1 MSKFCQACGSPVD
14 ENARF
19 CMKCGAQTLTVCE
32 ACGTANSAGE
42 ARCVRCGAML
52 AGASGAAP
60 QTTAAAPHNMAATPQ
75 TVAAAP
81 QTVTSAPPQPG
92 TAAPG
97 MSPQAPAQ
105 GQWSAP
111 YQPQQAAPVYSAP
124 PSVPKP
130 SRKSKLG
137 LILGIGAGI
146 VVVAAAIVIF
156 LTLPRGGEK
165 PADAGKAPNP
175 EQIQLTPF
183 PAELSVD
190 PSQVNIS
197 CDYTAPEYIIP
208 ANYRSLDYITFM
220 QISADRGSADV
231 LIEVE
236 IPGFTQKYEQ
246 KITVTRSETELRIH
260 PPLLDG
266 VAKTLNSAK
275 DAQLSV
281 SVTDLDSG
289 KIVVKDTKPVK
300 LYSRYDMQWVSKD
313 DTPYDENILAW
324 LTPEA
329 EEIRLLLRY
338 SADACRELSGG
349 QLDSIVGYQEAVSG
363 WSRELITYLQ
373 VYSIMHT
380 LADEFGVKYIMSPFS
395 STDSTLQRIATPS
408 EVINSAGGLCVE
420 TSVTLASALQAM
432 NMHTMLILLPGHCQ
446 VAVETWPGTGQYF
459 LVETTSLTNAA
470 SAYYDEDFDNVI
482 LLWPYTKDEWRE
494 YLAQDGVTAIDCD
507 LAEQLRIQAIG

>member
-19 CMKCGAQTLTVCE
+19 CMKCGAKTLTVCE

-42 ARCVRCGAML
+42 ARCVRCGAAL
-52 AGASGAAP
+52 TGASGAAP
-60 QTTAAAPHNMAATPQ
+60 QTVAAAAQATASAPQ
-75 TVAAAP
+75 TTAGAP
-81 QTVTSAPPQPG
+81 QTVTAAPPQSG

-97 MSPQAPAQ
+97 MSPQAPTQ

-111 YQPQQAAPVYSAP
+111 YQPRQAAP

-130 SRKSKLG
+130 PRKSKLG

-146 VVVAAAIVIF
+146 VVVAAAIVI
-156 LTLPRGGEK
+156 LLILPRGGEK
-165 PADAGKAPNP
+165 PAVSSPAPTP
-175 EQIQLTPF
+175 AQIQLTPF
-183 PAELSVD
+183 PAELTVD
-190 PSQVNIS
+190 PSKVNIS

-220 QISADRGSADV
+220 QISADRGSADLLV
-231 LIEVE
+231 EVE

-266 VAKTLNSAK
+266 VSKTLNSAK

-300 LYSRYDMQWVSKD
+300 LYSRYDMQWVGED
-313 DTPYDENILAW
+313 GTPYDENILAW

-329 EEIRLLLRY
+329 EEIRMLLRY
-338 SADACRELSGG
+338 SADACMELTGG
-349 QLDSIVGYQEAVSG
+349 QLDAIMGYQEAVSG
-363 WSRELITYLQ
+363 WSHVDLTYVQ
-373 VYSIMHT
+373 AYCIMHT

-395 STDSTLQRIATPS
+395 STDSMLQRIATPA

-420 TSVTLASALQAM
+420 TAVTIASALQAM
-432 NMHTMLILLPGHCQ
+432 NMHAMLILLPGHCQ
-446 VAVETWPGTGQYF
+446 VAVETWPGTGEY
-459 LVETTSLTNAA
+459 LLIETTALTNAA
-470 SAYYDEDFDNVI
+470 SAYTQEDLDNVI
-482 LLWPYTKDEWRE
+482 WPWPYTKDEWRE

-507 LAEQLRIQAIG
+507 LAEQLKIQAIG